1 MDYYESNL
9 EYDEQGHLNEQ
20 RDFQK
25 YYNTPMEV
33 DGIWFASIAQ
43 FEECY
48 RIKEMEDA
56 RCKRMSVDLMSFIKQ
71 MLLDAKVKEMV
82 NSLDEFPPLKKTQ

>member
-1 MDYYESNL
+1 MDY
-9 EYDEQGHLNEQ
+9 DEECHLKEQ
-20 RDFQK
+20 RNFQR

-33 DGIWFASIAQ
+33 DGIWFASVAQ

-56 RCKRMSVDLMSFIKQ
+56 RCKRMSIELMAFIKQ
-71 MLLDAKVKEMV
+71 MVIDAK
-82 NSLDEFPPLKKTQ
+82 KKQ